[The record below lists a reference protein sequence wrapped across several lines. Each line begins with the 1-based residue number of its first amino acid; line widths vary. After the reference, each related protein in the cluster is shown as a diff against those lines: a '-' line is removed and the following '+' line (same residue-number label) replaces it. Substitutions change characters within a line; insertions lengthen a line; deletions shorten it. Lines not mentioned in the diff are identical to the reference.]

1 MPLIVSQL
9 RQSDFSLFT
18 KRNVILFP
26 IIYSLFPNAGLLW
39 LRSLLPSER
48 SLSVCCLIVMHYE
61 LRIMNNALYIM
72 HYSEMKAFQTFFK
85 HFLKKSLKNEGTG
98 LHGNT

>member
-26 IIYSLFPNAGLLW
+26 IIYSLFPNAGLLS
-39 LRSLLPSER
+39 LRSVLPSGQ

-61 LRIMNNALYIM
+61 LRIMNYELCIMNYAL
-72 HYSEMKAFQTFFK
+72 FR
-85 HFLKKSLKNEGTG
+85 NEGIPN
-98 LHGNT
+98 LF